1 MAKKKYVKKGDGIQ
15 DTAKQTTRAP
25 RREDGEFE
33 KIMSFSQVAEKLNMS
48 RQTVANYVN
57 GGWIPFVFGVN
68 GIPHIYEADLIESIE
83 AAQRQFANRGQKSR
97 F

>member
-1 MAKKKYVKKGDGIQ
+1 MAKKKYVKKGEGL
-15 DTAKQTTRAP
+15 TEAAKQTTRAP
-25 RREDGEFE
+25 RRDDGEFE
-33 KIMSFSQVAEKLNMS
+33 KVLSFSQVAEKLNMS
-48 RQTVANYVN
+48 RQTVSNYVN

-83 AAQRQFANRGQKSR
+83 AAQRQFAKRGQKSR

>member
-1 MAKKKYVKKGDGIQ
+1 MAKKYVKKGDGVKAS
-15 DTAKQTTRAP
+15 AKQSTRAP
-25 RREDGEFE
+25 KKESGEFE
-33 KIMSFSQVAEKLNMS
+33 KMLSFSQVAERLNMS

-83 AAQRQFANRGQKSR
+83 AAQRKFDKRGQTSR